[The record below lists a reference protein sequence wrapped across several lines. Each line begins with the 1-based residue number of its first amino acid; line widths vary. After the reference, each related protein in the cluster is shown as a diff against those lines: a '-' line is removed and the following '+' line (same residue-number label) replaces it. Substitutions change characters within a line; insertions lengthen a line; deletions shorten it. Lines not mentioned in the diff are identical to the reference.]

1 MHVQNAR
8 RVLAASSSFCMH
20 RSWVSGM
27 SGTLQEC
34 LGKKYESH
42 PGSWRLGLFADDL
55 IDPFSNPG
63 FA

>member
-1 MHVQNAR
+1 
-8 RVLAASSSFCMH
+8 
-20 RSWVSGM
+20 M